1 MESYNSVISRL
12 DRKMMRETRKA
23 EGRSRSASGWKPK
36 LYIRQADVLLV
47 NFGDSDRCIFGKRPA
62 VVISSDTSLYNDN
75 VLMVIPLF
83 RKPSRDNSG
92 SDIQIREIDC
102 KINGQTYKL
111 DFKCRDC
118 NGLRYEEYAS
128 VANIRKVYRRQVIK
142 RIGHIKNE
150 NVIREL
156 TASFLEK
163 VGDA

>member
-1 MESYNSVISRL
+1 MEPYNSVINRL

-36 LYIRQADVLLV
+36 LYIRQADVLLI

-102 KINGQTYKL
+102 
-111 DFKCRDC
+111 

-128 VANIRKVYRRQVIK
+128 VANIRKVYRRQVIRK
-142 RIGHIKNE
+142 IGHIKNE
-150 NVIREL
+150 NVIGEL

-163 VGDA
+163 VGES

>member
-1 MESYNSVISRL
+1 MESYNSVINRL
-12 DRKMMRETRKA
+12 DRQMMSETRKA
-23 EGRSRSASGWKPK
+23 EGRSRSESSWKPK
-36 LYIRQADVLLV
+36 LYIRQADVLLI

-92 SDIQIREIDC
+92 SDIQIR
-102 KINGQTYKL
+102 KI
-111 DFKCRDC
+111 DC

-163 VGDA
+163 VGEV